1 MGYVW
6 LKRRVRG
13 RKCRLNE
20 SLELVWEG
28 ETGKKI
34 KGTKVEWTKMS
45 REVTVHESISIMGKI
60 KINILK
66 STFPFSLGLATSFFK
81 I

>member
-1 MGYVW
+1 MNDRRKEKKKRGKERG
-6 LKRRVRG
+6 LKSG
-13 RKCRLNE
+13 R
-20 SLELVWEG
+20 EG